1 MQPIVGYNYGAGKIH
16 RLRRAYWLAVGVS
29 TCIVSIGQLAG
40 LTIPEQIGRAFTTD
54 AGFDI
59 RNSAMPTHITARIH
73 CRRFS
78 GCFYTLF
85 QSIGKASASIF
96 LSLARQVLFLIPL
109 LLILPPEFG
118 LDGVWVA
125 FPTSDLIA
133 TAVTCLMVTYQFA
146 QFHKREKE
154 LSVA

>member
-1 MQPIVGYNYGAGKIH
+1 MISETARCLHISLLAFTVVGFQ
-16 RLRRAYWLAVGVS
+16 VVS
-29 TCIVSIGQLAG
+29 T
-40 LTIPEQIGRAFTTD
+40 
-54 AGFDI
+54 
-59 RNSAMPTHITARIH
+59 
-73 CRRFS
+73 
-78 GCFYTLF
+78 TLF

-118 LDGVWVA
+118 LDGVWAA

-133 TAVTCLMVTYQFA
+133 TAVTCLMVAYQFA
-146 QFHKREKE
+146 QFRKREKE